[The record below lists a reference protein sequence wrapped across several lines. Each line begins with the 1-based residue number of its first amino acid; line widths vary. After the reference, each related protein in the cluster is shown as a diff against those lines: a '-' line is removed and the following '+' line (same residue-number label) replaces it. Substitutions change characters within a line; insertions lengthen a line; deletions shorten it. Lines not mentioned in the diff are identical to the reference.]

1 VSDDLTAPRATAAP
15 GGPSGTFARARSWI
29 DRPRSV
35 WAEAGAVMA
44 VALPLLL
51 LLDAY
56 VRDSPEPRNDEL
68 IYELMARE
76 PFDPHTFPFA
86 HRVAVPTLVH
96 VLPFSHDFSFS
107 LLAWLSTAAIAAL
120 AYVLMRRFEIRRP
133 LAAALAICL
142 ALSPTLFVASLREG
156 RNVDPESVLVMFAGA
171 LAIVDRRPVVFGAV
185 VLVGCFV
192 REAALFLI
200 PFAYAI
206 WAERWWDPRAA
217 LRTLAAAAPA
227 AVAYTALRLSVPAVH
242 SDKVLGYGES
252 LLGGRRE
259 VLEKA
264 AEQPGV
270 IVRRLGLAFGP
281 LWLAA
286 PFALRDLPYARRG
299 LVLVATCCLG
309 MLFALDWGRIVF
321 LAAPVIVVAAAWVLN
336 SRPRLALAAV
346 IAFVAM
352 DVGYAIY
359 MQELGGIDNIIDPDP
374 TRYPTV

>member
-1 VSDDLTAPRATAAP
+1 VTVGSAAAGPP
-15 GGPSGTFARARSWI
+15 GRLRHWL
-29 DRPRSV
+29 DKPRSV

-86 HRVAVPTLVH
+86 HRIAVPTLVH

-107 LLAWLSTAAIAAL
+107 LLAWLSTAGIAAL

-142 ALSPTLFVASLREG
+142 ALSPTLLVASLREG

-217 LRTLAAAAPA
+217 LRTAAAAAPA
-227 AVAYTALRLSVPAVH
+227 AVAYVALRLSVPAVH

-264 AEQPGV
+264 AEQPLR
-270 IVRRLGLAFGP
+270 ILRRVALAFGP

-309 MLFALDWGRIVF
+309 MMFALDWGRIVF

-336 SRPRLALAAV
+336 SRPKLALAAV
-346 IAFVAM
+346 IAFAAM
-352 DVGYAIY
+352 DVGYAVY
-359 MQELGGIDNIIDPDP
+359 MQELGGVDNIIDPDP

>member
-1 VSDDLTAPRATAAP
+1 MTAAP
-15 GGPSGTFARARSWI
+15 DRA
-29 DRPRSV
+29 RSV

-44 VALPLLL
+44 IALPLLL

-76 PFDPHTFPFA
+76 PLDPHTFPFA
-86 HRVAVPTLVH
+86 HRIAVPTLVH
-96 VLPFSHDFSFS
+96 VLPFSHDFGFS
-107 LLAWLSTAAIAAL
+107 LLAWLSTAGIAAL

-142 ALSPTLFVASLREG
+142 ALSPTLLVASLREG

-171 LAIVDRRPVVFGAV
+171 LAIVDRRPVVFGAI

-242 SDKVLGYGES
+242 ADKVLGYGES

-264 AEQPGV
+264 AEQPQR
-270 IVRRLGLAFGP
+270 ILRRLALAFGP

-299 LVLVATCCLG
+299 LVLVAVCCAG

-346 IAFVAM
+346 VAFAAM
-352 DVGYAIY
+352 DLGYAIY
-359 MQELGGIDNIIDPDP
+359 MQELGGIDNIIDPAP

>member
-1 VSDDLTAPRATAAP
+1 VIVGGSAATELP
-15 GGPSGTFARARSWI
+15 GRVRRWLGTS
-29 DRPRSV
+29 RSV
-35 WAEAGAVMA
+35 WVEAGAVMA

-96 VLPFSHDFSFS
+96 MLPFSHDFGFS

-142 ALSPTLFVASLREG
+142 ALSPTLLVASLREG

-217 LRTLAAAAPA
+217 LRTAAAAAPA
-227 AVAYTALRLSVPAVH
+227 AVAYVALRLSVPAVH

-264 AEQPGV
+264 AEQPLR
-270 IVRRLGLAFGP
+270 ILRRVALAFGP

-299 LVLVATCCLG
+299 LVLVAVCCAG

-321 LAAPVIVVAAAWVLN
+321 LAAPVVVVAAAWVLN
-336 SRPRLALAAV
+336 SRPKLAVAAV
-346 IAFVAM
+346 VAFAAM
-352 DVGYAIY
+352 DLGYAVY
-359 MQELGGIDNIIDPDP
+359 MQELGGADNLIDPDP